1 MPLINLIQE
10 QRQSVKATEAKI
22 RILVFGVAGMGG
34 LTVLATGWLLLQT
47 GLLELRAASLEDRLK
62 KVEPALQAIEAN
74 ESEIGR
80 LRPRLATLTKAQ
92 EGTGKWIDILD
103 HLSRHTPEGVWLTDM
118 RTSQSDPTRPV
129 QVSIKG
135 VGGSQD
141 AIGAFLLRLQAS
153 ERLERVALKFTQ
165 ERVNAL
171 GEGIEFDVVTY
182 VKGSALKEPEV
193 EEGQTGQSGSQT

>member
-10 QRQSVKATEAKI
+10 QRQSVRKTEA
-22 RILVFGVAGMGG
+22 RVRALVFGVAGMGG
-34 LTVLATGWLLLQT
+34 LTFVVAGWFLLQT
-47 GLLELRAASLEDRLK
+47 GLLELRADSLEDKLK
-62 KVEPALQAIEAN
+62 KVEPALTAIESN
-74 ESEIGR
+74 ERAIGQ

-92 EGTGKWIDILD
+92 EGTGKWVDILD
-103 HLSRHTPEGVWLTDM
+103 HLSRHTPQGVWLTDM
-118 RTSQSDPTRPV
+118 RTSQSDPTKPV
-129 QVSIKG
+129 QISLKG

-141 AIGAFLLRLQAS
+141 AIGAFLLRLQSS

-171 GEGIEFDVVTY
+171 GEGIEFDVIAF

-193 EEGQTGQSGSQT
+193 EEGGNTSSGSQS